1 MKVLPLLAM
10 LMAAGSATAQQVLDW
25 TPAEIAAVASHGPW
39 PPPSP
44 RDPSNRV
51 SGNPAAI
58 ALGRH
63 LFEDPRLSPSGQV
76 SCADCHQAGK
86 QWSDGRALGFGLAEL
101 DRRTPSLWNAGYQHW
116 FAWDG
121 AADSLWM
128 QGLRAVLDPREMGG
142 NAAGVGKLLR
152 ERAELACAYRRAFGE
167 APGTDDERLLVDA
180 GKAIAA
186 FVETLVSP
194 RTAFD
199 DFRDALVTGDRI
211 AATRYPPAAQRGLR
225 QFVGRGNCAAC
236 HFGPRFSNG
245 EFGDTGI
252 SFFLGSSVD
261 PGRHGGVAALQA
273 SPFNLLGRHNDD
285 ATGTSAT
292 RTRHVERQHRN
303 FGEFKVPSLRQ
314 VARAGPYMH
323 NGSLATLEEVVKHY
337 SEVSADRLHS
347 DGVPLVRAL
356 KLSGE
361 ESADLVALLR
371 TLSVA
376 APGLPP
382 AAPLCP

>member
-1 MKVLPLLAM
+1 LLLAA
-10 LMAAGSATAQQVLDW
+10 LLTATGNAAAQQVLEW
-25 TPAEIAAVASHGPW
+25 TPAEIGAVAQHGPW
-39 PPPSP
+39 PPSP
-44 RDPSNRV
+44 ARDPSNRV

-63 LFEDPRLSPSGQV
+63 LFEEPRLSPSGQV

-86 QWSDGRALGFGLAEL
+86 QWSDGRARGFGLSEL

-152 ERAELACAYRRAFGE
+152 GQADLACGYQRAFGA
-167 APGTDDERLLVDA
+167 APGVDDDRLLVDA
-180 GKAIAA
+180 AKAIAA

-194 RTAFD
+194 RTPFD
-199 DFRDALVTGDRI
+199 DFRDALVAGDRAV
-211 AATRYPPAAQRGLR
+211 AANYPLAAQRGLKL
-225 QFVGRGNCAAC
+225 FVGRGNCAAC

-252 SFFLGSSVD
+252 PFFQGAGVD
-261 PGRHGGVAALQA
+261 AGRHGGIAALQA
-273 SPFNLLGRHNDD
+273 SPFNLLGAHNDD
-285 ATGTSAT
+285 PTGTSAT

-303 FGEFKVPSLRQ
+303 FGEFKVPALRQ
-314 VARAGPYMH
+314 AGRAGPYMH

-337 SEVSADRLHS
+337 SEVSPDRLHS

-356 KLSGE
+356 ALSGQD
-361 ESADLVALLR
+361 SADLVAFLR
-371 TLSVA
+371 TLAVD
-376 APGLPP
+376 APALPP
-382 AAPLCP
+382 PPPLCVRP

>member
-1 MKVLPLLAM
+1 
-10 LMAAGSATAQQVLDW
+10 
-25 TPAEIAAVASHGPW
+25 
-39 PPPSP
+39 
-44 RDPSNRV
+44 
-51 SGNPAAI
+51 
-58 ALGRH
+58 
-63 LFEDPRLSPSGQV
+63 
-76 SCADCHQAGK
+76 
-86 QWSDGRALGFGLAEL
+86 
-101 DRRTPSLWNAGYQHW
+101 
-116 FAWDG
+116 
-121 AADSLWM
+121 
-128 QGLRAVLDPREMGG
+128 MGG

-225 QFVGRGNCAAC
+225 LFVGRGNCAAC

-361 ESADLVALLR
+361 ESADLVAFLR

-376 APGLPP
+376 APALPP